1 MLMLGWVCWR
11 NNDGERERG
20 SKKEG
25 VRVNQNEGLK
35 KVKSY
40 ICMRPTT
47 TIIMKTISG
56 SRVKFARL
64 IPIRKLKD

>member
-1 MLMLGWVCWR
+1 MMGK
-11 NNDGERERG
+11 GKGGPKE
-20 SKKEG
+20 EG
-25 VRVNQNEGLK
+25 VRVNQDDGLK

-40 ICMRPTT
+40 ICMRQRQ

-64 IPIRKLKD
+64 IPTRKLKE